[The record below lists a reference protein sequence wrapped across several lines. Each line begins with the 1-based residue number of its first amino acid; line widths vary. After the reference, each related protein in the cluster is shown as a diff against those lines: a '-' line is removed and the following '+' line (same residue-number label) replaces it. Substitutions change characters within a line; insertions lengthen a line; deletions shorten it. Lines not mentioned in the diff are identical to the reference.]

1 MAERAL
7 FDRDNERDERCGEK
21 IMRENIYVD
30 SAAVNDASVREL
42 YANLVST
49 IIDHSQRRRGSNR
62 KDGLQAREATAFFAE
77 VMVASGAIIADLLS
91 KEDDCR
97 LREENIQKF
106 QELLTRMVE
115 DKVDLMVSAG
125 HA

>member
-1 MAERAL
+1 M
-7 FDRDNERDERCGEK
+7 CEK
-21 IMRENIYVD
+21 IYVD

-42 YANLVST
+42 YANLVNT
-49 IIDHSQRRRGSNR
+49 IVDHSQRRRERGPGGEAN
-62 KDGLQAREATAFFAE
+62 ARETTAFFAE

-91 KEDDCR
+91 KEGDCLR
-97 LREENIQKF
+97 REENIQKF